1 MSTSPTSAAAAVL
14 SAATAAANIT
24 IGRSGYVDDCFARV
38 SSNDTATV
46 KASLESISSAI
57 PSYMNQHLVLNN
69 DKT

>member
-1 MSTSPTSAAAAVL
+1 M
-14 SAATAAANIT
+14 T

-57 PSYMNQHLVLNN
+57 PSYMNQHFLVLNN